1 MRFTAAHDTGI
12 ELTLP
17 IDIVGVAP
25 FAPKQNRI
33 FRAQSFVGSKKTLMD
48 SPCSSPGRGLT
59 ATILGTKS
67 DDYTETSVGRLC
79 GFGEVNFEIDAEAIG
94 F

>member
-1 MRFTAAHDTGI
+1 
-12 ELTLP
+12 
-17 IDIVGVAP
+17 
-25 FAPKQNRI
+25 
-33 FRAQSFVGSKKTLMD
+33 MD

-67 DDYTETSVGRLC
+67 DDYTATSVGRLC

-94 F
+94 VRSLNFDKRSQRTIL